1 MLKKILEIPQRVVRF
16 YGDVKSELKK
26 VTFPGRKEVYGTT
39 IIVILTVFFFGAY
52 LFFVDLM
59 LKNAVEWMLGG
70 IGDFL
75 S

>member
-1 MLKKILEIPQRVVRF
+1 MLKKIQEVPQRVVRF

-26 VTFPGRKEVYGTT
+26 VTWPSRKEVYGTT

-70 IGDFL
+70 IG
-75 S
+75 

>member
-1 MLKKILEIPQRVVRF
+1 MLKKILEAPQRVVKF
-16 YGDVKSELKK
+16 YGDVRSELKK
-26 VTFPGRKEVYGTT
+26 VSFPSRKEVYGTT
-39 IIVILTVFFFGAY
+39 IVVILTVFFFGVY

-70 IGDFL
+70 IGQAL

>member
-1 MLKKILEIPQRVVRF
+1 MLKKIQEVPQRVVRF

-26 VTFPGRKEVYGTT
+26 VTWPSRKEVYGTT

-52 LFFVDLM
+52 LFVVDLM

-70 IGDFL
+70 IGEVL

>member
-1 MLKKILEIPQRVVRF
+1 MLKKILEVPQRVVRF

-26 VTFPGRKEVYGTT
+26 VTWPSRKEVYGTT

-52 LFFVDLM
+52 LFVVDLM

-70 IGDFL
+70 IGEVL

>member
-1 MLKKILEIPQRVVRF
+1 MLKKILEVPQRVVRF

-26 VTFPGRKEVYGTT
+26 VTWPSRKEVYGTT

-52 LFFVDLM
+52 LFVVDLM
-59 LKNAVEWMLGG
+59 LKNGVEWMLGG
-70 IGDFL
+70 IGEVL

>member
-1 MLKKILEIPQRVVRF
+1 MLKKISGALQRVVKF

-26 VTFPGRKEVYGTT
+26 VSWPGRKEVYGTT

-52 LFFVDLM
+52 LFVVDLM
-59 LKNAVEWMLGG
+59 LKSAVEWILGG
-70 IGDFL
+70 IGEVL

>member
-26 VTFPGRKEVYGTT
+26 VTFPGRREVYGTT

>member
-1 MLKKILEIPQRVVRF
+1 MLKKIQEVPQRVVRF

-26 VTFPGRKEVYGTT
+26 VTWPSRKEVYGTT

-70 IGDFL
+70 IGEVL

>member
-1 MLKKILEIPQRVVRF
+1 M
-16 YGDVKSELKK
+16 KSELKK
-26 VTFPGRKEVYGTT
+26 VTWPSRKEVYGTT

-52 LFFVDLM
+52 LFVVDLM

-70 IGDFL
+70 IGEVL